1 TEKQL
6 NAGDTIVDEF
16 TFKVGEDELNDVFE
30 IIEEDIEI
38 LQVDSFD
45 NNGNPDETTS
55 AKDLFDITIDG
66 NKVTYTLKEDT
77 NKAFIL
83 KYKTKA
89 KDGSYITGNGTI
101 SNKVEIDGKTE
112 ESSQGVIQQVGKKT
126 NAGIDY
132 ENKTINWT
140 ITINAD
146 KQDLRGL

>member
-1 TEKQL
+1 
-6 NAGDTIVDEF
+6 
-16 TFKVGEDELNDVFE
+16 
-30 IIEEDIEI
+30 
-38 LQVDSFD
+38 
-45 NNGNPDETTS
+45 
-55 AKDLFDITIDG
+55 IDG

-101 SNKVEIDGKTE
+101 YNKVEIDGKTE

-146 KQDLRGL
+146 KQDLRGFVLTDDFAGSGQKLVDGSIEIEPSISEDKIK